1 MPAVSFFFIVIFIPH
16 EQKMA
21 NANMFTYMSISA
33 NTGLPQ
39 KKLIE
44 NPGLSRALF
53 LIFQGICFINSR
65 TFPGFFKKNIS
76 KSQDFPGI
84 LLG

>member
-16 EQKMA
+16 GQKMA

-44 NPGLSRALF
+44 NPGLSRAFASLIPGLF
-53 LIFQGICFINSR
+53 QDFS
-65 TFPGFFKKNIS
+65 KKNIS